1 MYMLSG
7 LFVLTFFLESLVSN
21 CLRMKFVI
29 LLFEISSNSI
39 RTLHTH
45 DSYPYVGF
53 KIFFDYLYHSWFYF
67 LVIDSVCCFESL

>member
-29 LLFEISSNSI
+29 LLFEIK
-39 RTLHTH
+39 
-45 DSYPYVGF
+45 F
-53 KIFFDYLYHSWFYF
+53 
-67 LVIDSVCCFESL
+67 